1 VRAISVALAA
11 GLLAWSPPPLAAQA
25 RIRTDVDTTRVTV
38 GDRIV
43 LTVVVEAGPTA
54 RVEWPDS
61 LDLTPFEVLEARVP
75 TAEVTGEGVS
85 STAVFTLAAFELGG
99 LEIPPLAVDVVGAD
113 GVVESLTTDPFGVE
127 VVSVGADETGDIRDI
142 RGPLGIPLGVMRL
155 ALGTLIL
162 LVVAMLLYMVARW
175 LWSRGDEPVRPALEP
190 PPLRPA
196 HEIALEALEALERS
210 PLLERGQVKDYHI
223 EASDILRTYVERSFL
238 VTALEMTTHEVLA
251 SLQQAGVDKS
261 FRSGLREFLEQCD
274 IVKFAKVRPDTDACC
289 RLLEDGR
296 GLVRDSM
303 PDPTRNEIAGPD
315 LLVQDVEAVPVGAR
329 EGS

>member
-1 VRAISVALAA
+1 MH
-11 GLLAWSPPPLAAQA
+11 GC
-25 RIRTDVDTTRVTV
+25 DHF
-38 GDRIV
+38 
-43 LTVVVEAGPTA
+43 
-54 RVEWPDS
+54 
-61 LDLTPFEVLEARVP
+61 TPFEILEARVP
-75 TAEVTGEGVS
+75 PAEVIGEEAS
-85 STAVFTLAAFELGG
+85 SIAVFTLTAFELGE
-99 LEIPPLAVDVVGAD
+99 LEVPSLVVDVVGGD
-113 GVVESLTTDPFGVE
+113 GVVESLATDPVGVE
-127 VVSVGADETGDIRDI
+127 VMSVGADETGDIRDI
-142 RGPLGIPLGVMRL
+142 HGPLGIPLGAMRL
-155 ALGTLIL
+155 ALGALIL

-175 LWSRGDEPVRPALEP
+175 LWSRGDEAVRPALGP

-238 VTALEMTTHEVLA
+238 VAALEMTTHEVIA
-251 SLQQAGVDKS
+251 ALQQAGVDKS

-296 GLVRDSM
+296 GLVRDSV
-303 PDPTRNEIAGPD
+303 PHPTRNEIAGPD

-329 EGS
+329 EAS